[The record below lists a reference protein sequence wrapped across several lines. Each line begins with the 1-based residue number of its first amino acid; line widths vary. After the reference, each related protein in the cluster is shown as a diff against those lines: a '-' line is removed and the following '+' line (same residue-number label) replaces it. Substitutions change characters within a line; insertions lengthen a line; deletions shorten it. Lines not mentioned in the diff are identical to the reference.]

1 MAVTSSYMKEEQKRV
16 NNQKSATP
24 TYGANLNPVSAQ
36 KKAQMTQITQP
47 AAQYTI
53 GVNPGSYK
61 SRYQGAL
68 DSIMQTLQNPDE
80 FRYEFNGDELFK
92 SYADQYT
99 QRGKQA
105 MLDTM
110 GQAAGLTG
118 GYGNSYAQQVGQQTY
133 QNYLQD
139 LYDRGFDLRNTAY
152 QGYRDQLADLQNLY
166 NNYSAAEAQDYGR
179 YQDAYNAYEAQRQ
192 YELQQEQ
199 LRLQR
204 EQWEWQKAQAEAAAA
219 AAASSGGGG
228 GNGGGSGKQYYAW
241 DGKVYEKDSKTGK
254 YSVADTSKITSKDRI
269 DDTTVQAQL
278 DHRRK
283 NLGR

>member
-1 MAVTSSYMKEEQKRV
+1 MKEEQKRV

-24 TYGANLNPVSAQ
+24 TYGANLSPVSAQ

-110 GQAAGLTG
+110 GQAAGMTG
-118 GYGNSYAQQVGQQTY
+118 GYGNSYAQQVGQQAY

-139 LYDRGFDLRNTAY
+139 LYDRGFDMRNTAY
-152 QGYRDQLADLQNLY
+152 QSYRDQLADLQNLY

>member
-24 TYGANLNPVSAQ
+24 TYGANFNPVSAQ

-118 GYGNSYAQQVGQQTY
+118 GYGNSYAQQVGQQNY

-139 LYDRGFDLRNTAY
+139 LYDQGFDLRNTAY
-152 QGYRDQLADLQNLY
+152 QSYRDQLADLQDLY
-166 NNYSAAEAQDYGR
+166 NNYSAAEAQDYSR

-192 YELQQEQ
+192 YELQQAQ
-199 LRLQR
+199 LELQR
-204 EQWEWQKAQAEAAAA
+204 QQMEEENRRWQMQWDDAHQEQAAEPV
-219 AAASSGGGG
+219 GG
-228 GNGGGSGKQYYAW
+228 GNSNSGGSTNIWAGYNDYA
-241 DGKVYEKDSKTGK
+241 KKTNHLDSIKGRTAGLK
-254 YSVADTSKITSKDRI
+254 AKIK
-269 DDTTVQAQL
+269 
-278 DHRRK
+278 K
-283 NLGR
+283 